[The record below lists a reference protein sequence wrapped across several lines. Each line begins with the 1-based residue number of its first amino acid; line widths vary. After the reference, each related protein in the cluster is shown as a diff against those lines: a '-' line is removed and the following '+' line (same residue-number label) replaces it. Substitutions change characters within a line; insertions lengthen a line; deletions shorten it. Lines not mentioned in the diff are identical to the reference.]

1 MKQWAQSFSA
11 CIKLLMQTAPLKT
24 VSWKWL
30 TCMNILLGQVWIKL
44 VCLRASLTRGCEEQ
58 WFWMMKAWVVFYKV
72 RSSKVFWVTFL
83 VEFLLRNET
92 GPVMHLST
100 GPLLV
105 KAIEHLP
112 CALAFFQL
120 VKTFV
125 NSPGHSSEYTIHL
138 KSFPM
143 HSMKKTWPNLS
154 FFTSHSFPKL
164 T

>member
-1 MKQWAQSFSA
+1 M
-11 CIKLLMQTAPLKT
+11 
-24 VSWKWL
+24 
-30 TCMNILLGQVWIKL
+30 
-44 VCLRASLTRGCEEQ
+44 
-58 WFWMMKAWVVFYKV
+58 VFYKV
-72 RSSKVFWVTFL
+72 RSSKVVWVTFL

-125 NSPGHSSEYTIHL
+125 NSPEHSLEYTIHL

-143 HSMKKTWPNLS
+143 HNMKKTWPNLS
-154 FFTSHSFPKL
+154 FFTLHSFPKL
-164 T
+164 TSQALNPQPSQALLIHKTCFMMEKSQCRAATQSLYFFRHL